1 MISKTT
7 LAKPVTKNDYFYSL
21 VLTIFYR
28 ERKLAD
34 DMTLASVNDT
44 VRIMKSQLSER
55 DSEIVQLGNVIKQ
68 KEEDLAKAS
77 AGIQEIIGARWK

>member
-1 MISKTT
+1 
-7 LAKPVTKNDYFYSL
+7 
-21 VLTIFYR
+21 
-28 ERKLAD
+28 
-34 DMTLASVNDT
+34 MTLASVNDT

-77 AGIQEIIGARWK
+77 AGIQEIIGAR

>member
-1 MISKTT
+1 MTSRTT
-7 LAKPVTKNDYFYSL
+7 IDKPVTNDEYLYNL

-77 AGIQEIIGARWK
+77 AGIQEIIGAR